1 MPLTVVT
8 LDVKAPLASS
18 TSSVARP
25 ALYIMDLFDRTC
37 VRGPMGRC
45 SGLTAHRICR
55 RGGSRGTPGQH
66 TSQQNR
72 LRPSRTLLMKRSPSC
87 SQMFRN
93 RQILGCSR
101 LPRSTLPLILQLLA
115 QRQKRRCQLCRAR
128 QPLPRRR
135 PLLPRQ
141 LLPCRRPLVP
151 RQLLPCRRPL
161 PPRQCLP
168 SRLPHSLHHA
178 SHVSRWMTASL
189 KSIQLRRVSVA
200 RVSSGRSAAASRV
213 ISDSSPSD
221 GV

>member
-1 MPLTVVT
+1 
-8 LDVKAPLASS
+8 LASS

-141 LLPCRRPLVP
+141 LLPCRRPL
-151 RQLLPCRRPL
+151 